1 MKFYIKNM
9 VCNRCKTI
17 VKAELDKLGIQYVK
31 VELGSVTM
39 EKKMS
44 ATQHNKLSVALK
56 HSGFE
61 LIKSRRNT
69 LIEKLKRAIDDLE
82 LNSDEELKTTYS
94 DFISLSVNHN
104 FISLNTL
111 FSEIQGMTIEKYIIK
126 QKIEHIKELLGHNE
140 FNLTEIAVKM
150 HYSNA
155 AQLSSQFKSMTGLTP
170 LHFRQLR
177 HISYNNPGIN

>member
-1 MKFYIKNM
+1 M

-17 VKAELDKLGIQYVK
+17 IKTELDKLGIQYVK
-31 VELGSVTM
+31 VELGAVTI

-44 ATQHNKLSVALK
+44 SVQHSKLTVAMKRL
-56 HSGFE
+56 GFE
-61 LIKSRRNT
+61 LIESRKNT
-69 LIEKLKRAIDDLE
+69 LIEKLKRAIDNLE
-82 LNSDEELKTTYS
+82 LNTDEELKTTYS
-94 DFISLSVNHN
+94 DFISLSVNHS

-111 FSEIQGMTIEKYIIK
+111 FSEIEGITIEKYIVK

-140 FNLTEIAVKM
+140 FNITEIAVKM

-155 AQLSSQFKSMTGLTP
+155 AQLSYQFKNMTGLTP

-177 HISYNNPGIN
+177 QISNNNPAIN